1 MKERIL
7 PILDIDIK
15 HFTSVIY
22 EFGSCSLLVLLRR
35 KKIIG
40 IIPGFVVR
48 GDRQRIGWQGL
59 PETGSH
65 PTGGRSGFRDAAET
79 LPASC

>member
-1 MKERIL
+1 MKYAE
-7 PILDIDIK
+7 
-15 HFTSVIY
+15 Y
-22 EFGSCSLLVLLRR
+22 FGAKRRLSLKNENIRYD
-35 KKIIG
+35 IG

-59 PETGSH
+59 PETGSR
-65 PTGGRSGFRDAAET
+65 PTGGRSGYREAPET